1 MVNQKLIKDKNK
13 LLSSVGLAYRA
24 GKISIG
30 LDIVCNDIR
39 SRKTKLVIMTSDS
52 SSNTRKKISDCSNFY
67 NIDAYDLKLEMC
79 ELGGALGK
87 SDISCVSI
95 NDASFVKLI
104 NKYID

>member
-1 MVNQKLIKDKNK
+1 MVNRKLIKDKTK

-24 GKISIG
+24 GKISVG

-39 SRKTKLVIMTSDS
+39 SGKTKLVIMTSDS
-52 SSNTRKKISDCSNFY
+52 SLNTRKKISDCTGYY
-67 NIDAYDLKLEMC
+67 NIEAYDLEIEMS

-95 NDASFVKLI
+95 NDTSFVKLI